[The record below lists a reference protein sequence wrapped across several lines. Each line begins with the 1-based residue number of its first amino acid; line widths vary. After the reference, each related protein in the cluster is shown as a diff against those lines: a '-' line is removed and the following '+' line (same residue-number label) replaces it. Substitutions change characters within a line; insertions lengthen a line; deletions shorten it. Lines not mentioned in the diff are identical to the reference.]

1 MNEMINTISTNVVD
15 NASINVAVMGLSP
28 IESLTEEILPKSE
41 WLQPFLESPI
51 NALNEAEYK
60 KTMAIAVIKAISTG
74 ALPKMDAVGVAS
86 LVDEGM
92 TRLKTAYQIEEG
104 EIDVFKATD
113 ILIDHAIIRTAS
125 VVESVVDQA
134 EEALHQATPEIVSA
148 TIDHAATAISMGL
161 ASIYPPAAFVEPIII
176 RAAEYIKPH
185 AVKSVQKGITKVAES
200 TRRFIKETAP
210 KAEKWLSNKAKSLLN
225 KFFA

>member
-15 NASINVAVMGLSP
+15 NASINVAVMGISP
-28 IESLTEEILPKSE
+28 IVTLADEILPHSE

-51 NALNEAEYK
+51 NSLNEAEYR
-60 KTMAIAVIKAISTG
+60 KTMAVAVVKAMSTR

-113 ILIDHAIIRTAS
+113 ILIDHAVIRTAS

-134 EEALHQATPEIVSA
+134 EEALHQAAPEAVSA
-148 TIDHAATAISMGL
+148 TIDHAATAISIGL
-161 ASIYPPAAFVEPIII
+161 ASIYPPAAIVEPLI
-176 RAAEYIKPH
+176 RGAAEYIKPH

-200 TRRFIKETAP
+200 TRRFIRETAP

-225 KFFA
+225 KLFS